1 MNNLVKDENKHEYH
15 QYSRNARSVIV
26 FKYLDDNTWGCEYY
40 ENQLDDGEHTKVLIA
55 EERYPGHNEYWAEDC
70 ADNYV
75 FGIKNFE
82 ENQTDGKSSK
92 NNI

>member
-1 MNNLVKDENKHEYH
+1 MSYLVMDENKHEYH
-15 QYSRNARSVIV
+15 QYSRNARTVIV
-26 FKYLDDNTWGCEYY
+26 FKNLDDNSWGCQYF
-40 ENQLDDGEHTKVLIA
+40 ENQLVDGEHKKVFIA
-55 EERYPGHNEYWAEDC
+55 EEKYKGHNECYAESA

>member
-40 ENQLDDGEHTKVLIA
+40 ENQLVDGEHTKVLIA
-55 EERYPGHNEYWAEDC
+55 EERYAGHNECYAESA

>member
-1 MNNLVKDENKHEYH
+1 MSYLVMNDKHEYH

-26 FKYLDDNTWGCEYY
+26 YKYLDDNSWGCEYY
-40 ENQLDDGEHTKVLIA
+40 ENQIVDGEHTKELIA
-55 EERYPGHNEYWAEDC
+55 EERYEGKGECYAESA

-82 ENQTDGKSSK
+82 ENQT
-92 NNI
+92 